1 MLLFII
7 SLLFLF
13 NFLQIA
19 KNMQNP
25 DDYVPTYF
33 ILIPELVINV
43 EQESKVYID
52 TEYLDDPLYHNY
64 LCEFIRDNDLNLTRL
79 TNINP
84 RFAYTITDDI
94 KTADYILTSRIQN
107 FNISHYTIIKHL
119 PPAKYDPRDLYL
131 LKEKEKSY
139 S

>member
-1 MLLFII
+1 
-7 SLLFLF
+7 
-13 NFLQIA
+13 
-19 KNMQNP
+19 MQNP